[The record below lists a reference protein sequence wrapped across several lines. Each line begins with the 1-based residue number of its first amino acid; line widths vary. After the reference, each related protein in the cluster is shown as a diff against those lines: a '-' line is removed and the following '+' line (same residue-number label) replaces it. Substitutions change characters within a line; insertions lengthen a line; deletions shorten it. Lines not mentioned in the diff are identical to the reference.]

1 MAPTKIKDKAG
12 EMFLVPARGK
22 LACASKDSGEN
33 GLLTSVKV
41 DGRGEEKEALR
52 EGLGL
57 RGVGV

>member
-1 MAPTKIKDKAG
+1 
-12 EMFLVPARGK
+12 MFLVPARGK